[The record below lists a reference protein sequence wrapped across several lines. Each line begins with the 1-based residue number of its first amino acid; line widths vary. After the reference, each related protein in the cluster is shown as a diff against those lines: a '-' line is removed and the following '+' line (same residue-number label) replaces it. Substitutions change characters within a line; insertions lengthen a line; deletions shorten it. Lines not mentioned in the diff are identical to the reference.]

1 MVLTRAATIHGLPE
15 ETLMHIPAADSS
27 QVSATTALMLR
38 RLGQLTWLS
47 IGLTAAACGLA
58 LMHGALAPAGS
69 FGLSGAAAATARA
82 PLPDHAATP
91 APTDGGFIDHSA
103 AAWLPEAVDG
113 EPGVSVAAYEHLPA
127 DTPR

>member
-1 MVLTRAATIHGLPE
+1 
-15 ETLMHIPAADSS
+15 MHIPTADSS

-58 LMHGALAPAGS
+58 LMHGALSPAGS

-82 PLPDHAATP
+82 PWPDQAATP
-91 APTDGGFIDHSA
+91 ASADGAFIDHSA
-103 AAWLPEAVDG
+103 AARLPEADEG
-113 EPGVSVAAYEHLPA
+113 EPGVSVAAYEHLRA